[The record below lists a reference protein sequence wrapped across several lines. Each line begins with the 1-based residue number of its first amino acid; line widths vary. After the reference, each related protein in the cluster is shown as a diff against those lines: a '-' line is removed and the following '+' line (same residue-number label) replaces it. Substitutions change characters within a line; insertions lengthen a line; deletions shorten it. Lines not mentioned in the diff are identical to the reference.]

1 MGAIEDNLHHL
12 QVTVKH
18 LQDEIKR
25 LRDKYEPGQHKQE
38 PYVPTVDSRDFPK
51 LDDS

>member
-1 MGAIEDNLHHL
+1 MGAQEDNLQHL

-25 LRDKYEPGQHKQE
+25 LRNKYEPGQHIEE
-38 PYVPTVDSRDFPK
+38 PYIPTLDSRDFPK

>member
-1 MGAIEDNLHHL
+1 MGAIEDNLKHL

-25 LRDKYEPGQHKQE
+25 LQDKYEPGQHKQE

>member
-1 MGAIEDNLHHL
+1 MGAIEDNLKHL

-25 LRDKYEPGQHKQE
+25 LQDKYEPGQHEQE
-38 PYVPTVDSRDFPK
+38 PYVPTLDARDSPK